1 MSATVSPEVSPAP
14 GAAVSPAPRSTVGPA
29 PRSAVSPAVRLAGAH
44 YPVAVVGGGQA
55 GLSLSYHLRRHG
67 IDHVVVEAHQVGH
80 EWRERRWDSFCL
92 VTPNW
97 QCRLPGFPYQGDD
110 PDGFMVR
117 DEIVRYLQDYVAF
130 FRPPLVEGVTVTGL
144 RRAPG
149 GRFELTTTEGGFT
162 ADQVVV
168 ATGPYHT
175 PSVPRM
181 AERLPAGIGQIHSS
195 RYRNAG
201 QLPEGAVLVVGT
213 GQSGCQIAE
222 DLHLAG
228 RQVHLA
234 VGSAPRVARFYRGRD
249 CVAWLDEMGH
259 YAKGIDSFD
268 DAAAVRMRVN
278 HYVTGRDGGRDI
290 DLRAFARDGMR
301 LYGRLTG
308 ITSALGPTAPG
319 PTTPGPTT
327 PGPATPGPATLEFA
341 DDLKVNLDRADA
353 VAESIKDAI
362 DAHISAHGIQAPR
375 EARYVPVWEP
385 SEHLAE
391 LDPAEAGI
399 TSVVWSTGFTR
410 DHRWIE
416 IPAFDGRGY
425 PMHRRG
431 ATSTPGLYFLG
442 LPWQYSWGSGR
453 FEAVGRDAGF
463 LADHID
469 ASRRLADVC
478 GALTGAPDSV
488 ASALPL
494 G

>member
-1 MSATVSPEVSPAP
+1 MPE
-14 GAAVSPAPRSTVGPA
+14 
-29 PRSAVSPAVRLAGAH
+29 LYGAH

-55 GLSLSYHLRRHG
+55 GLSVSHCLRERG
-67 IDHVVVEAHQVGH
+67 IAHVVVEANRVGH

-97 QCRLPGFPYQGDD
+97 QCRLPGHPYAGPD

-117 DEIVRYLQDYVAF
+117 AEIVRYLEDYVARF
-130 FRPPLVEGVTVTGL
+130 DPPLVEGVSVTGL
-144 RRAPG
+144 RRSPG
-149 GRFELTTTEGGFT
+149 GVFELTTTAGEFT

-181 AERLPAGIGQIHSS
+181 AERLPGGVEQIHSS
-195 RYRNAG
+195 RYRNPS
-201 QLPEGAVLVVGT
+201 QLPDGAVLVVGT

-268 DAAAVRMRVN
+268 DVSAVRMRVN

-308 ITSALGPTAPG
+308 IDGG
-319 PTTPGPTT
+319 I
-327 PGPATPGPATLEFA
+327 LEFA

-353 VAESIKDAI
+353 VADGIKDAI
-362 DAHISAHGIQAPR
+362 DAHITAQGVPAPD
-375 EARYVPVWEP
+375 EARYIPVWEP
-385 SEHLAE
+385 AEQPEALDLAE
-391 LDPAEAGI
+391 ARI
-399 TSVVWSTGFTR
+399 NSVIWSTGFTR

-416 IPAFDGRGY
+416 IPVFDGRGY
-425 PMHRRG
+425 PMHWRG
-431 ATSTPGLYFLG
+431 VTSTPGLYFLG

-453 FEAVGRDAGF
+453 FEAVGRDAEF

-478 GALTGAPDSV
+478 GTLTGAPTEL
-488 ASALPL
+488 ASALPV

>member
-1 MSATVSPEVSPAP
+1 MTPVPRLDGGHYA
-14 GAAVSPAPRSTVGPA
+14 AAVI
-29 PRSAVSPAVRLAGAH
+29 
-44 YPVAVVGGGQA
+44 GGGQA
-55 GLSLSYHLRRHG
+55 GLSVSHCLGERG
-67 IDHVVVEAHQVGH
+67 VDHVVIEAHRVGH

-97 QCRLPGFPYQGDD
+97 QCRLPGHPYTGSD

-117 DEIVRYLQDYVAF
+117 DDIVRYLEEYVAAF
-130 FRPPLVEGVTVTGL
+130 GPPLVEGVSVTRL
-144 RRAPG
+144 RRSARG
-149 GRFELTTTEGGFT
+149 VFEVTTTAGEFT

-175 PSVPRM
+175 PKLPRM
-181 AERLPAGIGQIHSS
+181 AERLPAAIEQFHSS
-195 RYRNAG
+195 GYRNPDR
-201 QLPEGAVLVVGT
+201 LPDGAVLVVGT

-234 VGSAPRVARFYRGRD
+234 VGGAPRVARFYRGRD
-249 CVAWLDEMGH
+249 CVAWLDDMGH
-259 YAKGIDSFD
+259 YTKNIDGFD
-268 DAAAVRMRVN
+268 DADAVRLRVN

-301 LYGRLTG
+301 LYGRLTEVE
-308 ITSALGPTAPG
+308 GPV
-319 PTTPGPTT
+319 
-327 PGPATPGPATLEFA
+327 LEFA
-341 DDLKVNLDRADA
+341 DDLKTNLDHADA

-362 DAHISAHGIQAPR
+362 DAHIEAVGIPAPT
-375 EARYVPVWEP
+375 EARYRPVWQP
-385 SEHLAE
+385 DDQPGT
-391 LDPAEAGI
+391 LDLTEAGV
-399 TSVVWSTGFTR
+399 TSVVWATGFAR

-431 ATSTPGLYFLG
+431 VGSVPGLYFLG
-442 LPWQYSWGSGR
+442 LPWQYTWGSGR
-453 FEAVGRDAGF
+453 FEAVGRDAEF

-478 GALTGAPDSV
+478 GTLTGAPSAL
-488 ASALPL
+488 ASALPI

>member
-1 MSATVSPEVSPAP
+1 MTPFRNPTWLKWTAGGEV
-14 GAAVSPAPRSTVGPA
+14 
-29 PRSAVSPAVRLAGAH
+29 LMDGAH
-44 YPVAVVGGGQA
+44 YPVAVIGGGQA
-55 GLSLSYHLRRHG
+55 GLAVSYCLGRRG
-67 IDHVVVEAHQVGH
+67 VGHVVLEAGRVGE
-80 EWRERRWDSFCL
+80 EWRRRRWDTFCL

-97 QCRLPGFPYQGDD
+97 QCKLPGFPYQGPE

-117 DEIVRYLQDYVAF
+117 DEIVRYLEDYAASF
-130 FRPPLVEGVTVTGL
+130 EPPLAEGVTVTAL
-144 RRAPG
+144 RRRQSTRTNTG
-149 GRFELTTTEGGFT
+149 TFELTTTAGNLT

-168 ATGPYHT
+168 ATGPYHR
-175 PSVPRM
+175 PSIPRM
-181 AERLPAGIGQIHSS
+181 AERLPVGIERLHTSA
-195 RYRNAG
+195 YRNPA

-213 GQSGCQIAE
+213 GQSGSQIAE

-249 CVAWLDEMGH
+249 CVAWLEEMGH
-259 YAKGIDSFD
+259 YAKNIEDFD
-268 DAAAVRMRVN
+268 DADAIRLRVN

-308 ITSALGPTAPG
+308 FDGTK
-319 PTTPGPTT
+319 
-327 PGPATPGPATLEFA
+327 LEFA

-353 VAESIKDAI
+353 VAEGIKDAI
-362 DAHISAHGIQAPR
+362 DAHIAARGIDAP
-375 EARYVPVWEP
+375 EEPRYVPVWEP
-385 SEHLAE
+385 DGQGAE
-391 LDPAEAGI
+391 LDPVAAGI
-399 TSVVWSTGFTR
+399 SSVVWATGFTR
-410 DHRWIE
+410 NHRWIE

-431 ATSTPGLYFLG
+431 ATNCPGLYFLG

-453 FEAVGRDAGF
+453 FEAVGRDAEF

-469 ASRRLADVC
+469 ASRHLADVC
-478 GALTGAPDSV
+478 GTLTGAPSDLTTAV
-488 ASALPL
+488 PV

>member
-1 MSATVSPEVSPAP
+1 VSA
-14 GAAVSPAPRSTVGPA
+14 R
-29 PRSAVSPAVRLAGAH
+29 RLAGAY

-55 GLSLSYHLRRHG
+55 GLSVSYCLRERG
-67 IDHVVVEAHQVGH
+67 IEHVVVERNRVGQ
-80 EWRERRWDSFCL
+80 EWRQRRWDSFCL

-97 QCRLPGFPYQGDD
+97 QCKLPGFPYQGDD

-117 DEIVRYLQDYVAF
+117 EEIIRYLEDYVAF
-130 FRPPLVEGVTVTGL
+130 FQPPLVEGVPVDGL
-144 RRAPG
+144 RRSPSG
-149 GRFELTTTEGGFT
+149 VFELTTPAGDFT

-181 AERLPAGIGQIHSS
+181 AERLPAGVEQIHSS
-195 RYRNAG
+195 RYRNAD

-249 CVAWLDEMGH
+249 CVAWLDDMGH
-259 YAKGIDSFD
+259 YAKDIGEFD
-268 DAAAVRMRVN
+268 DAGAVRMRVN

-308 ITSALGPTAPG
+308 IDGTRVD
-319 PTTPGPTT
+319 
-327 PGPATPGPATLEFA
+327 FA

-353 VAESIKDAI
+353 VAEGIKDSI
-362 DAHISAHGIQAPR
+362 DAYIAAQQIDVPD

-385 SEHLAE
+385 SEHAAS
-391 LDPAEAGI
+391 LDLEAAGI
-399 TSVVWSTGFTR
+399 ASVVWSTGFTR

-425 PMHRRG
+425 PMHWRG
-431 ATSTPGLYFLG
+431 VTSTPGLYFLG

-453 FEAVGRDAGF
+453 FEAVGRDAEF
-463 LADHID
+463 LASHIE
-469 ASRRLADVC
+469 ASRRMADVC
-478 GALTGAPDSV
+478 GALTGAPAEL
-488 ASALPL
+488 ASALPI

>member
-1 MSATVSPEVSPAP
+1 MNAP
-14 GAAVSPAPRSTVGPA
+14 
-29 PRSAVSPAVRLAGAH
+29 RLAGAH

-55 GLSLSYHLRRHG
+55 GLSVSYCLRERG
-67 IDHVVVEAHQVGH
+67 IEHVVVERNRVGH

-97 QCRLPGFPYQGDD
+97 QCKLPGYPYPGDD

-117 DEIVRYLQDYVAF
+117 DEIIRYLEDYVAF
-130 FRPPLVEGVTVTGL
+130 FQPPLAEGVSVDGL
-144 RRAPG
+144 RRSPSG
-149 GRFELTTTEGGFT
+149 VFELSTSEGDFT

-181 AERLPAGIGQIHSS
+181 AERLPAGVEQIHSS
-195 RYRNAG
+195 RYRNAD

-249 CVAWLDEMGH
+249 CVAWLDDMGY
-259 YAKGIDSFD
+259 YAKDIGEFD
-268 DAAAVRMRVN
+268 DAGAVRMRVN

-308 ITSALGPTAPG
+308 IDGTHMD
-319 PTTPGPTT
+319 
-327 PGPATPGPATLEFA
+327 FA

-353 VAESIKDAI
+353 VAEGIKDSI
-362 DAHISAHGIQAPR
+362 DAYITAHGIDAPD

-385 SEHLAE
+385 SEQAAA
-391 LDPAEAGI
+391 LDLEAAGI

-410 DHRWIE
+410 DHRWVE

-425 PMHRRG
+425 PMHWRG

-453 FEAVGRDAGF
+453 FEAVGRDAEF
-463 LADHID
+463 LANHID
-469 ASRRLADVC
+469 ASRRMADVC
-478 GALTGAPDSV
+478 GALTGAPSEL
-488 ASALPL
+488 ASALPI

>member
-1 MSATVSPEVSPAP
+1 MPE
-14 GAAVSPAPRSTVGPA
+14 
-29 PRSAVSPAVRLAGAH
+29 LYGAH

-55 GLSLSYHLRRHG
+55 GLSVSHCLRERGIAHL
-67 IDHVVVEAHQVGH
+67 VVEANRVGH

-97 QCRLPGFPYQGDD
+97 QCRLPGHPYTGPD

-117 DEIVRYLQDYVAF
+117 AEIVRYLEEYVARF
-130 FRPPLVEGVTVTGL
+130 QPPLAEGVSVTGL
-144 RRAPG
+144 RRSPG
-149 GRFELTTTEGGFT
+149 GVFELTTSAGEFT

-181 AERLPAGIGQIHSS
+181 AERLPGGVEQIHSS
-195 RYRNAG
+195 RYRNPS
-201 QLPEGAVLVVGT
+201 QLPDGAVLVVGT

-259 YAKGIDSFD
+259 YAKGIESFD
-268 DAAAVRMRVN
+268 DASAVRMRVN

-308 ITSALGPTAPG
+308 IDGG
-319 PTTPGPTT
+319 I
-327 PGPATPGPATLEFA
+327 LEFA

-353 VAESIKDAI
+353 VAEGIKDAI
-362 DAHISAHGIQAPR
+362 DAHIAAQGVAAPD
-375 EARYVPVWEP
+375 EARYIPVWEP
-385 SEHLAE
+385 DEQPDALDLAE
-391 LDPAEAGI
+391 ARI
-399 TSVVWSTGFTR
+399 TSVIWSTGFTR

-416 IPAFDGRGY
+416 IPVFDGRGY
-425 PMHRRG
+425 PMHWRG
-431 ATSTPGLYFLG
+431 VTSTPGLYFLG

-453 FEAVGRDAGF
+453 FEAVGRDAEF

-478 GALTGAPDSV
+478 GTLTGAPTEL
-488 ASALPL
+488 ASALPV

>member
-1 MSATVSPEVSPAP
+1 VSAAI
-14 GAAVSPAPRSTVGPA
+14 
-29 PRSAVSPAVRLAGAH
+29 RLAGSH
-44 YPVAVVGGGQA
+44 FPVAVVGGGQA
-55 GLSLSYHLRRHG
+55 GLSMSYCLRERG
-67 IDHVVVEAHQVGH
+67 VEHVVLEANAVGH
-80 EWRERRWDSFCL
+80 EWRSRRWDSFCL

-97 QCRLPGFPYQGDD
+97 QCRLPGFAYQGDD

-117 DEIVRYLQDYVAF
+117 EAIIRYLEAYAASF
-130 FRPPLVEGVTVTGL
+130 HPPLVEGVRATRL
-144 RRAPG
+144 RRSAVG
-149 GRFELTTTEGGFT
+149 SAFELATTAGDFT

-168 ATGPYHT
+168 ATGPYHAL
-175 PSVPRM
+175 SVP
-181 AERLPAGIGQIHSS
+181 ALAQRLPDDTEQVHSS
-195 RYRNAG
+195 AYRNAD
-201 QLPEGAVLVVGT
+201 QLPEGAVLVIGT

-259 YAKGIDSFD
+259 YTKSIDEFD

-308 ITSALGPTAPG
+308 VSGTR
-319 PTTPGPTT
+319 
-327 PGPATPGPATLEFA
+327 LEFA
-341 DDLKVNLDRADA
+341 DDLKVNLDHADA
-353 VAESIKDAI
+353 VAEGIKDAI
-362 DAHISAHGIQAPR
+362 DAHIAAHAIAAP
-375 EARYVPVWEP
+375 EEPRYVPVWEP
-385 SEHLAE
+385 DEQPGE
-391 LDPAEAGI
+391 LDLADAGI
-399 TSVVWSTGFTR
+399 TSVVWSTGFRR

-416 IPAFDGRGY
+416 VPVFDGRGY
-425 PMHRRG
+425 PMHWRG
-431 ATSTPGLYFLG
+431 VTGTPGLYFLG

-453 FEAVGRDAGF
+453 FEAVGRDAAF
-463 LADHID
+463 LAGHID

-478 GALTGAPDSV
+478 GTLTGAPSGL
-488 ASALPL
+488 AAALPV

>member
-1 MSATVSPEVSPAP
+1 MSAAP
-14 GAAVSPAPRSTVGPA
+14 
-29 PRSAVSPAVRLAGAH
+29 RLAGAH
-44 YPVAVVGGGQA
+44 HTVAVIGGGQA
-55 GLSLSYHLRRHG
+55 GLSVSHGLRERG
-67 IDHVVVEAHQVGH
+67 VDHVVVEANRVGH

-97 QCRLPGFPYQGDD
+97 QCRLPGHPYAGGD

-117 DEIVRYLQDYVAF
+117 DDIVRYLEDYVAS
-130 FRPPLVEGVTVTGL
+130 FRPPLVEGVSVTRL
-144 RRAPG
+144 RRSPNG
-149 GRFELTTTEGGFT
+149 VFEVTTTAGGFT

-175 PSVPRM
+175 PKIPRM
-181 AERLPAGIGQIHSS
+181 AERLPASVTQVHSS
-195 RYRNAG
+195 GYRNAG
-201 QLPEGAVLVVGT
+201 QLPDGAVLVVGT

-259 YAKGIDSFD
+259 YDKPIDVFD
-268 DAAAVRMRVN
+268 DADAVRMRVN

-308 ITSALGPTAPG
+308 ISGTEM
-319 PTTPGPTT
+319 
-327 PGPATPGPATLEFA
+327 EFA
-341 DDLKVNLDRADA
+341 DDLKVNLDHADA
-353 VAESIKDAI
+353 VAEGIKDAI
-362 DAHISAHGIQAPR
+362 DAHITTKGVTAPD
-375 EARYVPVWEP
+375 EPRYVPVWEP
-385 SEHLAE
+385 DEQPRA
-391 LDPAEAGI
+391 LDVTEAGI

-425 PMHRRG
+425 PMHWRG
-431 ATSTPGLYFLG
+431 VSNIPGLYFLG
-442 LPWQYSWGSGR
+442 LPWQHSWGSGR

-469 ASRRLADVC
+469 AGRRMADVC
-478 GALTGAPDSV
+478 GALTGAPTAV
-488 ASALPL
+488 APALPI

>member
-1 MSATVSPEVSPAP
+1 MNA
-14 GAAVSPAPRSTVGPA
+14 R
-29 PRSAVSPAVRLAGAH
+29 RLAGAH

-55 GLSLSYHLRRHG
+55 GLSVSYCLRERG
-67 IDHVVVEAHQVGH
+67 IEHVVVERNRVGH
-80 EWRERRWDSFCL
+80 EWRERRWGSFCL

-97 QCRLPGFPYQGDD
+97 QCKLPGYPYQGDD

-117 DEIVRYLQDYVAF
+117 DEIIRYLEEYVAF
-130 FRPPLVEGVTVTGL
+130 FQPPLVEGVSVTGL
-144 RRAPG
+144 RRGVG
-149 GRFELTTTEGGFT
+149 GIFELATTEGEFT

-181 AERLPAGIGQIHSS
+181 AERLPVGVEQIHSS
-195 RYRNAG
+195 RYRNPE
-201 QLPEGAVLVVGT
+201 QVPEGAVLVVGT

-249 CVAWLDEMGH
+249 CVAWLDDMG
-259 YAKGIDSFD
+259 YYNKGIDEFD
-268 DAAAVRMRVN
+268 DAGAVRMRVN

-308 ITSALGPTAPG
+308 IDG
-319 PTTPGPTT
+319 
-327 PGPATPGPATLEFA
+327 ATLDFA

-353 VAESIKDAI
+353 VAEGIKDSI
-362 DAHISAHGIQAPR
+362 DAHITAQGIEAPD
-375 EARYVPVWEP
+375 EPRYVPVWEP
-385 SEHLAE
+385 SEQPDA
-391 LDPAEAGI
+391 LDLAEAGI

-410 DHRWIE
+410 DHRWVE

-425 PMHRRG
+425 PMHWRG

-453 FEAVGRDAGF
+453 FEAVGRDAEF
-463 LADHID
+463 LANHID
-469 ASRRLADVC
+469 ASRRMADVC
-478 GALTGAPDSV
+478 GTLTGAPSELT
-488 ASALPL
+488 SALPI

>member
-14 GAAVSPAPRSTVGPA
+14 GAAVSPAPRPA
-29 PRSAVSPAVRLAGAH
+29 MSAAVSPAVRLAGAH

-149 GRFELTTTEGGFT
+149 GRFELSTTEGEFT

-195 RYRNAG
+195 RYRNAD

-228 RQVHLA
+228 RRVHLA

-308 ITSALGPTAPG
+308 ITGAMC
-319 PTTPGPTT
+319 PTTPEFAST
-327 PGPATPGPATLEFA
+327 TLEFA
-341 DDLKVNLDRADA
+341 DDLKVSLDRADA

-375 EARYVPVWEP
+375 EARYIPVWEP
-385 SEHLAE
+385 SEHVAE

-442 LPWQYSWGSGR
+442 LPWQHSWGSGR

-478 GALTGAPDSV
+478 GVLTGAPDSV